1 MNFLNADR
9 ATTRNSLLPEGMDD
23 ALVSAILET
32 NLDNLKAAFGSTLD
46 IHFDRMLVDG
56 QCALLCFLDS
66 MTNAQE
72 IDTIRQ
78 PLLTPAHASQYFNDL
93 EHFRMQLYPGY
104 SYVIV
109 TELEKALSCL
119 LDGYAL
125 LFFDQID
132 KALALSIVNL
142 KSRSIQ
148 EPTTQTIIRGP
159 KDSFTENLQT
169 NISLVRRRIKH
180 TALRFESFQL
190 GKDTQTSVVMAY
202 MQNIANENIL
212 AELRLRLQRLK
223 ISTLM
228 DSSVLE
234 ESLSDNM
241 YSPFPMF
248 LNTERP
254 DTLAGSLIQG
264 KMAVIVDGSP
274 FAIIAPAVFDDFF
287 RSQEDYYQP
296 YLMSMFIR
304 MIRYISLFLTMVL
317 PAFYLSITTY
327 HQELI
332 PSLLLITIISQREVV
347 PFPTVIEVLLME
359 TTFEII
365 REAGIRMPRAVGNA
379 VSIVGTLVIGQAAVE
394 AGIVSSIM
402 VIIVSL
408 TGIASFVV
416 PVYSMALTIRL
427 LRFLLIL
434 LGALMGLYGIG
445 FGLILIMI
453 HLVKLNTL
461 GIPYLTPFAPFSRR
475 DIIGVLIRLPYPK
488 MFQRNFFLKTKSPL
502 RKTNKETRD

>member
-1 MNFLNADR
+1 MNNTDQ
-9 ATTRNSLLPEGMDD
+9 ATTRNSLLPEGMNN
-23 ALVSAILET
+23 APLSPILET
-32 NLDNLKAAFGSTLD
+32 NLDNLKAAFGNTLD
-46 IHFDRMLVDG
+46 IRFDRMLVDR
-56 QCALLCFLDS
+56 QSALICFLDS

-78 PLLTPAHASQYFNDL
+78 PLLSPAHASQDFNDL
-93 EHFRMQLYPGY
+93 EHFRMQLFPGF
-104 SYVIV
+104 SYLIV
-109 TELEKALSCL
+109 TELEIALSCL

-132 KALALSIVNL
+132 KAIALSIVNL
-142 KSRSIQ
+142 KSRSIE

-180 TALRFESFQL
+180 TALRFEFLQL
-190 GKDTQTSVVMAY
+190 GKDTNTSVVMAY
-202 MQNIANENIL
+202 MQNIANEHIV
-212 AELRLRLQRLK
+212 AELRLRLQRLQ
-223 ISTLM
+223 IGALM

-254 DTLAGSLIQG
+254 DTAAGSLIQG
-264 KMAVIVDGSP
+264 KIVVIVDGSP
-274 FAIIAPAVFDDFF
+274 FAIIAPAVFNDFF
-287 RSQEDYYQP
+287 LSQEDYYQS

-304 MIRYISLFLTMVL
+304 LIRFISLFLVTIL
-317 PAFYLSITTY
+317 PAFYLAVTTY

-332 PSLLLITIISQREVV
+332 PSLLLITIVSQRELV

-359 TTFEII
+359 TTFEIL

-394 AGIVSSIM
+394 AGIVSSVM

-416 PVYSMALTIRL
+416 PVYSMALTLRL
-427 LRFLLIL
+427 LRFMLIL
-434 LGALMGLYGIG
+434 LSAALGLYGIG

-453 HLVKLNTL
+453 HLVKLNSL
-461 GIPYLTPFAPFSRR
+461 GIPYLTPLAPSSRR
-475 DIIGVLIRLPYPK
+475 DIIGVWIRLPYPK
-488 MFQRNFFLKTKSPL
+488 MFQRSFFLKTKSPL
-502 RKTNKETRD
+502 YKMNKKTKD